1 MYELVVLAC
10 LAASAPE
17 VCAER
22 LVPSAETLTR
32 AGCEVTAE
40 ARAKT
45 WIAEHPDLRKK
56 NARCLPRGETGPS
69 LSLESI
75 APGVYVHTGGI
86 GIPSPETGAD
96 LANLGVIIGENSIA
110 AIDAGGSRA
119 VGEAFYRAIRK
130 ISDKPITAL
139 ILTHMHPDHT
149 LGAAVFA
156 ELGAEVIGHPK
167 LDRALRSRAENYRAS
182 LGDLLGPQ
190 AFLGTRA
197 VFPTVN
203 AEDGMEIDLGNRRL
217 SLRAWPTAHTDNDLT
232 VFDVE
237 TATLFAGDLVF
248 AAHTPA
254 LDGSLVGWRAVLDE
268 LGETAERVVPGHGGP
283 VLDWPEGGAPL
294 RHYLD
299 VLTAE
304 TRAAIRKGESLGEA
318 TRHIAQGEAGKWQL
332 FNEFNIRN
340 ATAAYKELE
349 WE

>member
-10 LAASAPE
+10 LVGPAPA

-22 LVPSAETLTR
+22 LLPSADAPTQ
-32 AGCEVTAE
+32 ADCEATAE
-40 ARAKT
+40 ARMAT
-45 WIAEHPDLRKK
+45 WEEAHPGLTLSGP
-56 NARCLPRGETGPS
+56 RCAPRFETGPT
-69 LSLESI
+69 LSLEQVT
-75 APGVYVHTGGI
+75 PGVYVHAGGI

-96 LANLGVIIGENSIA
+96 LANLGVIIGDESIA
-110 AIDAGGSRA
+110 VIDAGGSRA
-119 VGEAFYRAIRK
+119 VGEAFYRAIRAV
-130 ISDKPITAL
+130 SDKPIKAA
-139 ILTHMHPDHT
+139 ILTHMHPDHV

-156 ELGAEVIGHPK
+156 ELGTEVIGHPK
-167 LDRALRSRAENYRAS
+167 LDRALRSRAENYQAS
-182 LGDLLGPQ
+182 LSDLLGAD
-190 AFLGTRA
+190 AFIGTRA

-217 SLRAWPTAHTDNDLT
+217 RLRIWPTAHTDNDLT
-232 VFDVE
+232 VFDIE

-248 AAHTPA
+248 QAHTPA
-254 LDGSLVGWRAVLDE
+254 LDGSLLGWRAVLDE
-268 LGETAERVVPGHGGP
+268 LGETAARVIPGHGGP
-283 VLDWPEGGAPL
+283 VLDWPAGGEPL

-299 VLTAE
+299 VLTEE

-318 TRHIAQGEAGKWQL
+318 TRHIAQGEAGKWRL